1 MLPLPYTP
9 TAAHRQLAAY
19 LKKLKGELP
28 AQVRT
33 RLVKG
38 LQQHYLVRPKALSDG
53 ARTTARL
60 LLVWALDVV
69 VQLRRVPLLL
79 EAATDE
85 APERRTPPPVATNC
99 ETLARAR
106 GISARAIRDH
116 LQELLKIG
124 FITRKNNRGWQ
135 ANFELFIAPEFV
147 WAKPA
152 QNAQEGPKKR
162 PYAPLLPSE
171 EATNFP
177 PIIVQDRQDTK
188 KVEIGRVEK
197 LVTPPAPTGPGELTG
212 NTGPQRAPKPAP
224 PRPATPRQVPKA
236 GAGGAAAAH
245 VQAER
250 LGWVTQ
256 AWHYAQKRL
265 YAGRRFSEAEH
276 EKAREA
282 LWYGTYRGFGLEA
295 TPAEWQRY
303 HNEVLH
309 RIDLVA
315 RYLERHPEK
324 SLPSPY
330 AEFVQGAGY
339 FDAENTRGFAG
350 TDAWLA
356 RAEATNRE
364 RNITRA
370 LLKARQQLKAH
381 WLGIAPK
388 RVQALSNVQLFRH
401 HETKLRAFGPEALQR
416 YYAQVAAPTAPTA
429 ERIAFTP
436 LVLAGPA
443 ARRFTH
449 S

>member
-9 TAAHRQLAAY
+9 TAAQRQLAAF
-19 LKKLKGELP
+19 LKKLQSALP

-33 RLVKG
+33 RTVKG
-38 LQQHYLVRPKALSDG
+38 RQQHYLVQPKACSDG

-60 LLVWALDVV
+60 LLVYAIDAVI
-69 VQLRRVPLLL
+69 QLRRVPLLL
-79 EAATDE
+79 EPATDA
-85 APERRTPPPVATNC
+85 APEHRNPPPVATNC
-99 ETLARAR
+99 EALARAR

-124 FITRKNNRGWQ
+124 VITRKNNRGWQ
-135 ANFELFIAPEFV
+135 ANFELFLAPALV
-147 WAKPA
+147 WQKEA
-152 QNAQEGPKKR
+152 QTAQEGPKKCQI
-162 PYAPLLPSE
+162 APPAPPVV
-171 EATNFP
+171 ATNFP
-177 PIIVQDRQDTK
+177 PILVQDRQATK
-188 KVEIGRVEK
+188 KVEIGTVEK
-197 LVTPPAPTGPGELTG
+197 LVNPTPPAGPDELTG
-212 NTGPQRAPKPAP
+212 NTGPQQAPKSSPQ
-224 PRPATPRQVPKA
+224 RPSAPRQATKA
-236 GAGGAAAAH
+236 GPGGAAAAH
-245 VQAER
+245 LQAER

-265 YAGRRFSEAEH
+265 YPGRRFSDHEQ

-282 LWYGTYRGFGLEA
+282 LWYGTYGGFGLSA

-303 HNEVLH
+303 HNDVLD

-330 AEFVQGAGY
+330 AEFVRGAGY
-339 FDAENTRGFAG
+339 FDAENARGFAG

-381 WLGIAPK
+381 RLGIAPK
-388 RVQALSNVQLFRH
+388 RVQAMSNVQLFRH
-401 HETKLRAFGPEALQR
+401 HETKLRAFGPDVLQR
-416 YYAQVAAPTAPTA
+416 YYAQVANPTAPTA

-436 LVLAGPA
+436 LAQPVTA
-443 ARRFTH
+443 ARRL

>member
-1 MLPLPYTP
+1 LLPLPYTP

-19 LKKLKGELP
+19 LKKLKSELP
-28 AQVRT
+28 AQVRS
-33 RLVKG
+33 RIVKG
-38 LQQHYLVRPKALSDG
+38 LQQHYLVQPKAISDG

-60 LLVWALDVV
+60 LVVWAIDVV

-79 EAATDE
+79 EPATDE

-135 ANFELFIAPEFV
+135 ANFELYIAPEFV
-147 WAKPA
+147 WNKTP
-152 QNAQEGPKKR
+152 QTAQEGPKKSQ
-162 PYAPLLPSE
+162 YAPAVTPTVR
-171 EATNFP
+171 TNFP
-177 PIIVQDRQDTK
+177 PIIVQDRQDTR
-188 KVEIGRVEK
+188 KVEIGQVEK
-197 LVTPPAPTGPGELTG
+197 LVTPPAPTGAAKLTG
-212 NTGPQRAPKPAP
+212 NTGPQQAPKPAP
-224 PRPATPRQVPKA
+224 QRPVMPRQPTKE
-236 GAGGAAAAH
+236 GQGGAAAAH
-245 VQAER
+245 LQAER

-265 YAGRRFSEAEH
+265 YPGRQFSDHEH

-282 LWYGTYRGFGLEA
+282 LWYGTYFGFAKSA

-315 RYLERHPEK
+315 RYLERHPDK

-330 AEFVQGAGY
+330 AEFVKGAGY
-339 FDAENTRGFAG
+339 FDAENARGFAG

-381 WLGIAPK
+381 RLGIAPK
-388 RVQALSNVQLFRH
+388 RVQALTNVQLFRY
-401 HETKLRAFGPEALQR
+401 HENKLRAFGPDSLQR
-416 YYAQVAAPTAPTA
+416 YYAQVANPTAPTA
-429 ERIAFTP
+429 DRIAFTP
-436 LVLAGPA
+436 LAQPVTA
-443 ARRFTH
+443 ARH
-449 S
+449 LS

>member
-1 MLPLPYTP
+1 MPLPYTP
-9 TAAHRQLAAY
+9 SAAQRQLVAF
-19 LKKLKGELP
+19 LKKLKSQLP

-33 RLVKG
+33 RTVKG
-38 LQQHYLVRPKALSDG
+38 VTQHYLVQPKPLSDG

-79 EAATDE
+79 EAATDA

-99 ETLARAR
+99 EALARAR

-124 FITRKNNRGWQ
+124 VITRKNNRGWQ
-135 ANFELFIAPEFV
+135 ANFELYVAPEFV

-152 QNAQEGPKKR
+152 QNAPEGPKKR
-162 PYAPLLPSE
+162 QYAPLLPSE

-177 PIIVQDRQDTK
+177 PILGQDRQDTR

-197 LVTPPAPTGPGELTG
+197 LVSPTPPAGPGELTG
-212 NTGPQRAPKPAP
+212 NTGPQQAPKPAP
-224 PRPATPRQVPKA
+224 QRPDAPRQASKA
-236 GAGGAAAAH
+236 GAGGAAAVQ

-265 YAGRRFSEAEH
+265 YPGRRFSEAEH

-282 LWYGTYRGFGLEA
+282 IWYGTYRGFGLAA

-350 TDAWLA
+350 TNAWLA

-364 RNITRA
+364 RIITRT

-381 WLGIAPK
+381 RLGIAPK
-388 RVQALSNVQLFRH
+388 RVQALSNLQLFRH
-401 HETKLRAFGPEALQR
+401 HETKLRAFGLEALQR
-416 YYAQVAAPTAPTA
+416 YYAQVAHPTAPTA

-436 LVLAGPA
+436 LAPAGPA

>member
-28 AQVRT
+28 AQVRS

-38 LQQHYLVRPKALSDG
+38 VQQHYLVRPKAVSDG

-60 LLVWALDVV
+60 LLVWAIDVV

-79 EAATDE
+79 EPATDA
-85 APERRTPPPVATNC
+85 APAQRTPPPVATNC

-135 ANFELFIAPEFV
+135 ANFELYLAPEFV
-147 WAKPA
+147 WNKTPQTAP
-152 QNAQEGPKKR
+152 EGPKKR
-162 PYAPLLPSE
+162 RYAPALPSE

-177 PIIVQDRQDTK
+177 PIIVQDRQDTE

-212 NTGPQRAPKPAP
+212 NTGPQQAPNPAPTRPAP
-224 PRPATPRQVPKA
+224 PRQASKVGQ
-236 GAGGAAAAH
+236 GGAAAAH

-265 YAGRRFSEAEH
+265 YAGRRFSDHEH

-282 LWYGTYRGFGLEA
+282 LWYGTYGGFGLSA

-330 AEFVQGAGY
+330 AEFVKGAGY

-350 TDAWLA
+350 TDTWLA

-381 WLGIAPK
+381 RLGIAPK
-388 RVQALSNVQLFRH
+388 RVQALTNVQLFRY
-401 HETKLRAFGPEALQR
+401 HETKLRAFGPDVLHR
-416 YYAQVAAPTAPTA
+416 YYAQVANPTAPTA

-436 LVLAGPA
+436 LVSAAPA
-443 ARRFTH
+443 ARRPIR
-449 S
+449 

>member
-1 MLPLPYTP
+1 LLPLPYTP

-33 RLVKG
+33 RIVKG
-38 LQQHYLVRPKALSDG
+38 LQQHYLVRPKAISDG

-60 LLVWALDVV
+60 LLVYALDVV

-79 EAATDE
+79 EPATDE

-124 FITRKNNRGWQ
+124 FLTRKNNRGWQ
-135 ANFELFIAPEFV
+135 ANFELYVAPEFV

-162 PYAPLLPSE
+162 SYAPLLPSE

-177 PIIVQDRQDTK
+177 PSIVQDKQDTR
-188 KVEIGRVEK
+188 KVEIGQVEK
-197 LVTPPAPTGPGELTG
+197 LVTPSAPAGPGELTG
-212 NTGPQRAPKPAP
+212 NTGPQRAPQPAP
-224 PRPATPRQVPKA
+224 PRPAPPCQASKA

-265 YAGRRFSEAEH
+265 YPGRRFSEAEH

-282 LWYGTYRGFGLEA
+282 LWYGTYRGFDLAA

-315 RYLERHPEK
+315 RYLERHPDK

-330 AEFVQGAGY
+330 AEFVQGWPQPARLPAALPTLKSFTLSY
-339 FDAENTRGFAG
+339 LLMSYTRSA
-350 TDAWLA
+350 A
-356 RAEATNRE
+356 
-364 RNITRA
+364 
-370 LLKARQQLKAH
+370 
-381 WLGIAPK
+381 
-388 RVQALSNVQLFRH
+388 VQKLIDSA
-401 HETKLRAFGPEALQR
+401 ETKLLIYFLDGNVRTQSNRPARNPRAVEIRRHERSIAKNAPFIKVALI
-416 YYAQVAAPTAPTA
+416 YDLSDGH
-429 ERIAFTP
+429 EIA
-436 LVLAGPA
+436 
-443 ARRFTH
+443 RFKKGQWL
-449 S
+449 